1 MAEPNSS
8 TGAFRRLP
16 PLNALRAFEC
26 AARRLSFRKAA
37 DELGVTPTAISH
49 QIRLLEDILE
59 QPLFVRHVRRVAL
72 TPAGMALFPVLRD
85 GFDSFA
91 LAIAHLER
99 QRSRPR
105 VVLSA
110 TRLFTARRLVPALG
124 AFATEHPGID
134 LHLHASDAVVDLGAG
149 DADIAV
155 RYGNGPFPSLVAEP
169 LMPERV
175 GVLASPALGIV
186 DPSDLL
192 GVPLLHSDWTGPM
205 AAPDWAS
212 WARLAGISDLPVA
225 AGVRLT
231 DDSHALQAAIAGQG
245 AVVSSL
251 VLAAPELRSGLLVN
265 PFGPVIEGGQYHI
278 VTAGN
283 VPLRPEV
290 SKVRDWLR
298 TLRCGDVLN

>member
-1 MAEPNSS
+1 MTESDSS
-8 TGAFRRLP
+8 TGALRRLP

-72 TPAGMALFPVLRD
+72 TPAGMALFPVLRA

-91 LAIAHLER
+91 LTIAQLQR
-99 QRSRPR
+99 RRSRPR

-124 AFATEHPGID
+124 AFAVEHPDID
-134 LHLHASDAVVDLGAG
+134 LHLHASDAVVNLGAG

-155 RYGNGPFPSLVAEP
+155 RYGNGPFPGLIAEP
-169 LMPERV
+169 LMSECV
-175 GVLASPALGIV
+175 GVLASPGLGIAE
-186 DPSDLL
+186 PSNLR

-212 WARLAGISDLPVA
+212 WARLAAISDLPVA

-245 AVVSSL
+245 AIVSSL
-251 VLAAPELRSGLLVN
+251 VLAAPDIRSGLLVN

-283 VPLRPEV
+283 APLRPEV
-290 SKVRDWLR
+290 FRVRDWLR
-298 TLRCGDVLN
+298 TFRYDDVLD